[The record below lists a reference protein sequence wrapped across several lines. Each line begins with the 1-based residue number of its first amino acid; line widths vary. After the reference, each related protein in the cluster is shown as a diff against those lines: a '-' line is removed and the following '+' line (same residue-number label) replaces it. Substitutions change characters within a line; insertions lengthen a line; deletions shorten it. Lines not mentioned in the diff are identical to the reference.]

1 MKISYYVK
9 AAIVHSVIITEHK
22 VPKAVL
28 NGTEHVVLDCVYTV
42 KPDATRGLVV
52 TWYFNNSPSPVY
64 QWISGQP
71 PRTIGPLKSRI
82 RLGYEATADDDLA
95 KYRALYI
102 SRPTT
107 ELTGYYKCVVSTY
120 SDEDFMIKEMTV
132 YGEPAHNSRV
142 T

>member
-1 MKISYYVK
+1 
-9 AAIVHSVIITEHK
+9 
-22 VPKAVL
+22 VL

-52 TWYFNNSPSPVY
+52 TWYFNNSPSPMY

-82 RLGYEATADDDLA
+82 RLGYEATADDDALA

-102 SRPTT
+102 SRPTI

-120 SDEDFMIKEMTV
+120 TDEDFMIKEMTV
-132 YGEPAHNSRV
+132 YGERTILLYVSCFARFSSR
-142 T
+142 